1 MINPFEILAISPSLL
16 PDKTLVDAQ
25 YRRLI
30 KQHHPDRFSLDSEE
44 HNAAMERTAQIN
56 AAYKLLGNKLNLAA
70 YFLKSNGFEEGKEK
84 MPAAFLMEMMDL
96 NEALAEAE
104 IEDDM
109 PRMKQLFEEVSQ
121 FEADNDKE
129 FLNAAFALNS
139 GNTALSMQLLKD
151 SYLKMKYILRLKE
164 RLINFAPR

>member
-1 MINPFEILAISPSLL
+1 MSNYFDFYELPVKFNLNEQELKEKYFQLLKLNHPDFHVNDAEKYQASLVNSSFNNEAYKCL
-16 PDKTLVDAQ
+16 SNF
-25 YRRLI
+25 YRRANYILSI
-30 KQHHPDRFSLDSEE
+30 SALPLDE
-44 HNAAMERTAQIN
+44 
-56 AAYKLLGNKLNLAA
+56 KLP
-70 YFLKSNGFEEGKEK
+70 SD
-84 MPAAFLMEMMDL
+84 FLMEMMDL